1 MQGKETEKIQSEE
14 FIESREGSFSNRDP
28 TRAMLGEGRRIGTMF
43 VTG

>member
-14 FIESREGSFSNRDP
+14 FIESGEGSFSGRGP
-28 TRAMLGEGRRIGTMF
+28 TRATPGEGRRTGTMF